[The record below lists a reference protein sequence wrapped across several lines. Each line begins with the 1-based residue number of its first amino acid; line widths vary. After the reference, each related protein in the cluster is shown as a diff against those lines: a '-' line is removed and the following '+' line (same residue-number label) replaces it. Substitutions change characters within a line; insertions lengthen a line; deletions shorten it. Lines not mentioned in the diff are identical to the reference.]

1 MSPLVAIA
9 AAAAGYLLGSI
20 SFARLIAR
28 AVAPEKDVS
37 KIECALPDSDEVFR
51 SDSVSSTAA
60 RIHLGTRYGCLT
72 AILDILKVALPT
84 LAFKLWQPD
93 VPYYLI
99 VAATGLVGH
108 DWPLYHG
115 FRGGRGES
123 PIYGALLVIDPLGV
137 LVTNA
142 VGSVLGIVVGHLLV
156 LRWAGLVLMIPW
168 LWFRTESWP
177 HLAYILFAN
186 AIYWTTMSG
195 ELIQYVRLS
204 RSGVDL
210 SQEQIADLFAM
221 GKPLGRLMDRFSLLA
236 FYKGRGKK
244 KEG

>member
-1 MSPLVAIA
+1 MSPLIA
-9 AAAAGYLLGSI
+9 AAAAATGYLIGSV

-28 AVAPEKDVS
+28 LVAPGKDVT
-37 KIECALPDSDEVFR
+37 KIECALPESDEIFR

-99 VAATGLVGH
+99 VAAMGLVGH
-108 DWPLYHG
+108 DWPIYHR

-137 LVTNA
+137 LVTNLA
-142 VGSVLGIVVGHLLV
+142 GSLLGIIVGHLLV
-156 LRWAGLVLMIPW
+156 LRWVGLVLMIPW

-177 HLAYILFAN
+177 HLGYILFAN
-186 AIYWTTMSG
+186 GIYWTTMSG
-195 ELIQYVRLS
+195 ELRQYVRLS
-204 RSGVDL
+204 RIGVDL

-221 GKPLGRLMDRFSLLA
+221 GKPLGRLMDHFSLLSL
-236 FYKGRGKK
+236 YKNRHKK
-244 KEG
+244 AG

>member
-1 MSPLVAIA
+1 MDPLIAVGA
-9 AAAAGYLLGSI
+9 AAVGYMLGSI
-20 SFARLIAR
+20 SFARLIAGI
-28 AVAPEKDVS
+28 VAPGKDLS
-37 KIECALPDSDEVFR
+37 KIECALPESEEVFR

-72 AILDILKVALPT
+72 AIFDILKVALPT

-115 FRGGRGES
+115 FQGGRGES

-137 LVTNA
+137 LVTNVA
-142 VGSVLGIVVGHLLV
+142 GWILGMAIGHLLI

-186 AIYWTTMSG
+186 GVYWTTMSG
-195 ELIQYVRLS
+195 ELRQYFRLS
-204 RSGVDL
+204 RSGVEL

-221 GKPLGRLMDRFSLLA
+221 GKPLGHFMDHSSLLA
-236 FYKGRGKK
+236 IWRKRQRRAN
-244 KEG
+244 